1 MPRYRVISIG
11 TLARNTL
18 WNEREPIRMAHATTT
33 LIESDDALIVVDPSL
48 PAPVLAARIHERSGR
63 PPSDVTHV
71 FCTGFSDD
79 LVGGIDAFPEAMWMC
94 SAVELE
100 HAAEALEEDMRGA
113 ERHEEAAALK
123 QLQRLKAVHDKMN
136 VCPDNLVSGVDL
148 FPLPGVRPGTAGLL
162 LSQPTRTVLIAGD
175 AVATSEHLEK
185 GQILQDCFDHEAA
198 LASLTEAIEIADII
212 VPGRDNVVLNP
223 LRAMR
228 GGA

>member
-18 WNEREPIRMAHATTT
+18 WNEPQAIRMGHATTT
-33 LIESDDALIVVDPSL
+33 LVESDDALIVVDPSL

-79 LVGGIDAFPEAMWMC
+79 LVGGIEAFPEAMWMC

-100 HAAEALEEDMRGA
+100 HAASALEDDLDA
-113 ERHEEAAALK
+113 AQRHEEAASLK
-123 QLQRLKAVHDKMN
+123 QLHFLKAVHDKMH
-136 VCPDNLVSGVDL
+136 VCPDTIVDGVDL

-162 LSQPTRTVLIAGD
+162 LLQPSRTVLIAGD
-175 AVATSEHLEK
+175 AVATGEHLEK
-185 GQILQDCFDHEAA
+185 GQILQECFDREQA
-198 LASLTEAIEIADII
+198 LASMIEAIEIADII

-228 GGA
+228 SPT